1 MREKSPPEVFA
12 PTFEGDQHVTE
23 ESKGSAGGPMTIA
36 ITIAPDP
43 RLVRPVRL
51 AMGGLASLA
60 GFDVEAIEDL
70 RIAVNEL
77 TATLIERGDGS
88 DLVVRL
94 SVTGEGDIRIEGS
107 TGLGDLVDGDDRF
120 LLSDQILSVVAD
132 DHGFSSA
139 GGVAAGWLVRGPQD
153 WADDETT

>member
-1 MREKSPPEVFA
+1 MTQQDPGPA
-12 PTFEGDQHVTE
+12 FEG
-23 ESKGSAGGPMTIA
+23 SISIA
-36 ITIAPDP
+36 IAPDP

-88 DLVVRL
+88 DLALRL
-94 SVTGEGDIRIEGS
+94 SVIEDGSIRIEGS
-107 TGLGDLVDGDDRF
+107 TGLGVDDFEDDRF
-120 LLSDQILSVVAD
+120 ALSDQILSVVAD
-132 DHGFSSA
+132 DHGFDSA
-139 GGVAAGWLVRGPQD
+139 NGVASAWLVRANVEWP
-153 WADDETT
+153 DDGGDEPT

>member
-1 MREKSPPEVFA
+1 MTKQDSGSA
-12 PTFEGDQHVTE
+12 FEG
-23 ESKGSAGGPMTIA
+23 SIG
-36 ITIAPDP
+36 ITIAPDA

-88 DLVVRL
+88 DLNLRL
-94 SVTGEGDIRIEGS
+94 TVLEQGSIRIEGS
-107 TGLGDLVDGDDRF
+107 TGLATGASTDDDRF
-120 LLSDQILSVVAD
+120 ALSDQLLSVVAD
-132 DHGFSSA
+132 AHGFAADDGLASA
-139 GGVAAGWLVRGPQD
+139 WLERAQGD
-153 WADDETT
+153 WADGDGGEEST

>member
-1 MREKSPPEVFA
+1 VSPTEGPEAFDGA
-12 PTFEGDQHVTE
+12 I
-23 ESKGSAGGPMTIA
+23 S

-77 TATLIERGDGS
+77 TATLIERGNGADLLLSIVVTKSGS
-88 DLVVRL
+88 
-94 SVTGEGDIRIEGS
+94 IRIEGS
-107 TGLGDLVDGDDRF
+107 TGLGEAVDSDDRF
-120 LLSDQILSVVAD
+120 ALSDQILSVVAD
-132 DHGFSSA
+132 GHGFDTSA
-139 GGVAAGWLVRGPQD
+139 GVASAWLERGQGE
-153 WADDETT
+153 WLGDDDGIEVPS

>member
-1 MREKSPPEVFA
+1 MTKQE
-12 PTFEGDQHVTE
+12 T
-23 ESKGSAGGPMTIA
+23 GSAFQGSIA
-36 ITIAPDP
+36 ITIAPDA

-88 DLVVRL
+88 DLDLRL
-94 SVTGEGDIRIEGS
+94 TVLEHGAIRIEGS
-107 TGLGDLVDGDDRF
+107 TGLATTADTDEDRF
-120 LLSDQILSVVAD
+120 ALSDQILSVVAD
-132 DHGFSSA
+132 DHGFA
-139 GGVAAGWLVRGPQD
+139 AVDGVATAWLERAHAD
-153 WADDETT
+153 WTDDDGGEEPT

>member
-1 MREKSPPEVFA
+1 
-12 PTFEGDQHVTE
+12 VTD
-23 ESKGSAGGPMTIA
+23 SLSDDSGGPLSLA

-60 GFDVEAIEDL
+60 GFDVEALEDL

-88 DLVVRL
+88 DLRVLL
-94 SVTGEGDIRIEGS
+94 SLTATGSIRIEGA
-107 TGLGDLVDGDDRF
+107 TGAGPASADYDRF
-120 LLSDQILSVVAD
+120 RLSDQILSVVAD
-132 DHGFSSA
+132 MHGFDTADGTTS
-139 GGVAAGWLVRGPQD
+139 GWLERGPQD
-153 WADDETT
+153 WPVELGGDEEST

>member
-1 MREKSPPEVFA
+1 MTQDQGVVA
-12 PTFEGDQHVTE
+12 FEGAM
-23 ESKGSAGGPMTIA
+23 G
-36 ITIAPDP
+36 ITIAPDA

-88 DLVVRL
+88 DLALSLAVVGPGL
-94 SVTGEGDIRIEGS
+94 IRIEGS
-107 TGLGDLVDGDDRF
+107 TGLGGTVDNEDRF
-120 LLSDQILSVVAD
+120 DLSDQILSVVAD
-132 DHGFSSA
+132 SHGFSSDGDVA
-139 GGVAAGWLVRGPQD
+139 SAWLERAKGDWGDDDGGGIEERP
-153 WADDETT
+153 

>member
-1 MREKSPPEVFA
+1 
-12 PTFEGDQHVTE
+12 
-23 ESKGSAGGPMTIA
+23 MTIA

-88 DLVVRL
+88 DLGL
-94 SVTGEGDIRIEGS
+94 QLTVTESGTIRIEGS
-107 TGLGDLVDGDDRF
+107 TPLGAVTTDDDRF

-132 DHGFSSA
+132 GHGFSTDA
-139 GGVAAGWLVRGPQD
+139 GVASAWLERGAQD
-153 WADDETT
+153 WAVDEESS

>member
-1 MREKSPPEVFA
+1 MTQLHGDPA
-12 PTFEGDQHVTE
+12 FEGE
-23 ESKGSAGGPMTIA
+23 IS
-36 ITIAPDP
+36 ITIAPDA

-70 RIAVNEL
+70 RIGVNEL

-88 DLVVRL
+88 ELHLRIVVL
-94 SVTGEGDIRIEGS
+94 PGGTIRIEGS
-107 TGLGDLVDGDDRF
+107 TGLGAAVDSDDRF

-132 DHGFSSA
+132 GHGFDQQGDVS
-139 GGVAAGWLVRGPQD
+139 VAWLERGPGEWPD
-153 WADDETT
+153 GESDVEPS

>member
-1 MREKSPPEVFA
+1 MTQHDPSPA
-12 PTFEGDQHVTE
+12 FEG
-23 ESKGSAGGPMTIA
+23 SIS

-88 DLVVRL
+88 ELALRL
-94 SVTGEGDIRIEGS
+94 AVLDHGAIRIEGS
-107 TGLGDLVDGDDRF
+107 TGLGDADPGDDRF
-120 LLSDQILSVVAD
+120 ALSDQILSVVAD
-132 DHGFSSA
+132 DHGFGTA
-139 GGVAAGWLVRGPQD
+139 DGVASAWLERANVE
-153 WADDETT
+153 WTDDGGDEPT

>member
-1 MREKSPPEVFA
+1 VTHQDHPEPF
-12 PTFEGDQHVTE
+12 Q
-23 ESKGSAGGPMTIA
+23 GSIS

-60 GFDVEAIEDL
+60 AFDVEAIEDL

-88 DLVVRL
+88 ELRLRLLVEEH
-94 SVTGEGDIRIEGS
+94 GAIRIEGA
-107 TGLGDLVDGDDRF
+107 TGLGDADPDDDRF
-120 LLSDQILSVVAD
+120 ALSDQILSVVAD
-132 DHGFSSA
+132 DHGFTSDD
-139 GGVAAGWLVRGPQD
+139 GVAAGWLERGRID
-153 WADDETT
+153 WTDDLDGADGSA

>member
-1 MREKSPPEVFA
+1 MNQQDAGTV
-12 PTFEGDQHVTE
+12 FEGAID
-23 ESKGSAGGPMTIA
+23 
-36 ITIAPDP
+36 ITIGPDP

-88 DLVVRL
+88 VLRL
-94 SVTGEGDIRIEGS
+94 RLAVLGHGAIRIEGS
-107 TGLGDLVDGDDRF
+107 TGRGDVVVDDDRF
-120 LLSDQILSVVAD
+120 TLSDQILSVLAD
-132 DHGFSSA
+132 DHGFGTDGATATAWLERSQSDWEDDS
-139 GGVAAGWLVRGPQD
+139 GGKEP
-153 WADDETT
+153 T